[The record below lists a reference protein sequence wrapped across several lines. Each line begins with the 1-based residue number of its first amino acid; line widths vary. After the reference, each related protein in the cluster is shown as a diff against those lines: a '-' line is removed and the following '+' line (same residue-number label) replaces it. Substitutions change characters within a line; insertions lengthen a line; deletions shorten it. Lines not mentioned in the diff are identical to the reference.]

1 MSLTFFRA
9 VIDSPIQPLAIAFD
23 EAGALRALSFEA
35 KADSLR
41 ATMAREYPGA
51 SLIEAPVPAAMAEAF
66 DAYFAGDRA
75 ALDRIPWSLDGAAG
89 EGGFQARVWV
99 ELTRIPAGQTISYGE
114 MARRAGGAGPEAARA
129 AGVALNRNPI
139 GLVLACHRVVGA
151 DGAMTGFGGGLE
163 RKTWLLRHEGALLL

>member
-1 MSLTFFRA
+1 MDQTFYRA
-9 VIDSPIQPLAIAFD
+9 VIDSPIQPLAVAFD
-23 EAGALRALSFEA
+23 AAGALRALSFEA
-35 KADSLR
+35 KGDSLH

-51 SLIEAPVPAAMAEAF
+51 ALVEALVPEAMAEAF

-99 ELTRIPAGQTISYGE
+99 ELTRIPPGQTISYGE

-129 AGVALNRNPI
+129 AGIALNRNPI
-139 GLVLACHRVVGA
+139 ALVLACHRVVGA